1 MGRFRGLWGPQGY
14 GRGLRILQGAREQS
28 TWTRPMIKNAL
39 SSLESQAAWPRQG
52 PPPTLAQRSP
62 WKEATPIMPGAPL
75 WADYPALVDRG
86 GADMGDPDPAGRHAM
101 REQVTQTQ
109 PPAGPTSLPMDFT
122 FSSLLPTP
130 HPSLRNPHGGVACL
144 ACLGLRA
151 RRQISQA
158 GSTPRGQIG
167 SSQAGPLISSVDVL
181 AAGAHRQL
189 IQHRNGAF
197 MEGDRQVSAVKWR
210 SLAPLAR
217 YGCASQ

>member
-1 MGRFRGLWGPQGY
+1 MCRAHLRPSAVGRFRGLWGPQGY

-28 TWTRPMIKNAL
+28 TWTRPMIGNAL

-101 REQVTQTQ
+101 REQLTRTQ

-122 FSSLLPTP
+122 YSSLQPTP
-130 HPSLRNPHGGVACL
+130 HPSLRNPDGGVACL
-144 ACLGLRA
+144 VLKIHHRWPRWAAAQGTLKVAMHVPSRA
-151 RRQISQA
+151 
-158 GSTPRGQIG
+158 
-167 SSQAGPLISSVDVL
+167 
-181 AAGAHRQL
+181 
-189 IQHRNGAF
+189 
-197 MEGDRQVSAVKWR
+197 
-210 SLAPLAR
+210 AR
-217 YGCASQ
+217 PSR